1 MGEQAIIPEEID
13 EEAASQL
20 AINPMTVRGILHVLQ
35 IPEGEYLLQSAAG
48 SALGR
53 QLIQMS
59 KHYGVKTINVVR
71 RQEQRE
77 ELSRLG

>member
-1 MGEQAIIPEEID
+1 MQAIIPKEMD

-53 QLIQMS
+53 QLIQMA
-59 KHYGVKTINVVR
+59 KHYSIRTINVIR

-77 ELSRLG
+77 ELLRLG